1 MKIGRPDLP
10 SAGLARLV
18 LAVLLLLAFAALEAA
33 SHSGAGE
40 PRSWGDSPVYFE
52 QAEMPL
58 FGLEFFHYLKPPTT
72 PAFYKL
78 VRSDP
83 ALITRAQSAISV
95 VCWFVLGLVLASCL
109 RTLTL
114 QVVVLASVC
123 LLSLAIP
130 VNQWDWILFSESL
143 SLSLLALVVA
153 LSVVWVRLVG
163 ERRPGRVPVTLAWAA
178 ACLLLGFTR
187 DSNIYLLA
195 TLWGCVALWW
205 GIDVV
210 LRHRQGDRRRVDATL
225 LLGLVLLGLTVFLAQ
240 AGLQSSR
247 RWHTPFLNVLL
258 RRVLRKPMMQEAFV
272 ERYGLPSNPTFE
284 AYAGKKAWTESRL
297 GPPMRVRLFWSDDPA
312 VADVRQW
319 ILERGPSSYARY
331 LLLDQPLDSLR
342 ASFDAFAEHAWS
354 RQPERKYGRRAG
366 RTPFTEHLTRWAW
379 ARPRSPILL
388 WALTLIAGAVVAVG
402 SPRCRVLG
410 LATVFL
416 TLNALIQAFVA
427 FHGDTTAVP
436 RHMVG
441 SAVVFR
447 LAILLFVAA
456 AIDEVSG
463 RLGRTSRG

>member
-1 MKIGRPDLP
+1 MKIGRLDLP
-10 SAGLARLV
+10 LAGLARLI
-18 LAVLLLLAFAALEAA
+18 LAVLLLLGFAALEAA

-58 FGLEFFHYLKPPTT
+58 FALEFFQYLKPPTT
-72 PAFYKL
+72 PAFYKV
-78 VRSDP
+78 VRSEP
-83 ALITRAQSAISV
+83 AAITRAQSVISV
-95 VCWFVLGLVLASCL
+95 VCWFVLGLVLAWCL
-109 RTLTL
+109 RPLAL
-114 QVVVLASVC
+114 QVAVLASVC

-130 VNQWDWILFSESL
+130 INQWDWILFSESL

-153 LSVVWVRLVG
+153 LSLVWVRFVD
-163 ERRPGRVPVTLAWAA
+163 ERWPGRVPVTLAWAA
-178 ACLLLGFTR
+178 ACLLLGFAR

-210 LRHRQGDRRRVDATL
+210 RRHRTVRRHHQGDRRRVDATL
-225 LLGLVLLGLTVFLAQ
+225 LLGMVLLGLTVVLTQ
-240 AGLQSSR
+240 AGLQNSR

-258 RRVLRKPMMQEAFV
+258 QRVLRKPAMHEAFV
-272 ERYGLPSNPTFE
+272 ERYGLPSNRTFE
-284 AYAGKKAWTESRL
+284 GYAGKRAWSESRL

-312 VADVRQW
+312 VADVRRW

-331 LLLDQPLDSLR
+331 LLLDQPLATLR
-342 ASFDAFAEHAWS
+342 ASFDAFDRHAWS

-366 RTPFTEHLTRWAW
+366 RTPFTELLTRWAW

-388 WALTLIAGAVVAVG
+388 WALTLMGGTVVAIG
-402 SPRCRVLG
+402 SRRCRLLG

-427 FHGDTTAVP
+427 FQRA
-436 RHMVG
+436 
-441 SAVVFR
+441 SR
-447 LAILLFVAA
+447 LAAKASVSAWATPA
-456 AIDEVSG
+456 AISP
-463 RLGRTSRG
+463 RPNCARAPLSA